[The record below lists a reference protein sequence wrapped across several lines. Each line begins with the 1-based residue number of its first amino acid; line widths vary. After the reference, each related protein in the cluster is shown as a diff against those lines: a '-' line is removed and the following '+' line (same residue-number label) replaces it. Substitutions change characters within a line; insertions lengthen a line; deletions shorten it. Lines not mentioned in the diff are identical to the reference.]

1 MARSRTRTRSN
12 PLVVFLVVGLLIG
25 ALAGYLT
32 RPEAAEIHFGPINIE
47 VSGNHVARGGGE
59 LTSSQAQ
66 HIAIVTLIGGIV
78 GLALGFAIK
87 SGKIKV

>member
-1 MARSRTRTRSN
+1 MAKARRKSN

-32 RPEAAEIHFGPINIE
+32 RPDAAEIHFGPINIE
-47 VSGNHVARGGGE
+47 VRGNNVAHGNGE
-59 LTSSQAQ
+59 LTSSQVQ
-66 HIAIVTLIGGIV
+66 HIALVTLIGGLI
-78 GLALGFAIK
+78 GLGFGFAIK